1 MDSSCIINVR
11 LSNKALLS
19 FAPKISDRPIDL
31 RPDEL
36 SWTAKYPHG
45 VFAFYQQGNKE
56 YFGISF
62 QNRDRVLPYV
72 WEVPR
77 KYHAADSCSSTSQDI
92 TCRYPMMPG
101 TFQPIAAPLQQIEVF
116 RRLLEIAF
124 LAEENDL
131 PRLNKRYDSFIRDYG
146 FVGNYRS
153 YFEGVWWIDLRLSAL
168 LLNLEKTT
176 KTEGSQ
182 RRVVKGDIFTD
193 KCTIKV
199 TADERGDATLGA
211 NPLGLG
217 LRPDKR
223 YAERYPLGLVQE
235 GDPKIDRDEPV
246 ENQLKRAFD
255 WCISWYGE
263 IDLEAIAI
271 AVELP
276 VEVVSDRLRE
286 MKLIFREI
294 VDR

>member
-1 MDSSCIINVR
+1 
-11 LSNKALLS
+11 
-19 FAPKISDRPIDL
+19 
-31 RPDEL
+31 
-36 SWTAKYPHG
+36 
-45 VFAFYQQGNKE
+45 
-56 YFGISF
+56 
-62 QNRDRVLPYV
+62 
-72 WEVPR
+72 
-77 KYHAADSCSSTSQDI
+77 
-92 TCRYPMMPG
+92 MMPG
-101 TFQPIAAPLQQIEVF
+101 TFQPIAAPLQQIEIF

-124 LAEENDL
+124 LAEEGD
-131 PRLNKRYDSFIRDYG
+131 RQKLNKQYDNFIRDYG

-199 TADERGDATLGA
+199 T
-211 NPLGLG
+211 
-217 LRPDKR
+217 
-223 YAERYPLGLVQE
+223 
-235 GDPKIDRDEPV
+235 GDPKIDRDMPV
-246 ENQLKRAFD
+246 EDQLKRAFD

-286 MKLIFREI
+286 MKLIFRED
-294 VDR
+294 VDQ